1 MKVIKVFVDRRSFLY
16 LQPLRESSSVGRARP
31 CQGRGRGFESRFSL
45 QMPPTPGGILI
56 LGHTGTGPRAAAED
70 GPSPLPGW

>member
-1 MKVIKVFVDRRSFLY
+1 MKVIKVFVDRWSFLY

-45 QMPPTPGGILI
+45 QMPPTGRHRYFGPGRQVRPTIGVLA
-56 LGHTGTGPRAAAED
+56 RVVK
-70 GPSPLPGW
+70 W

>member
-1 MKVIKVFVDRRSFLY
+1 MKVVKVFVDRRSFLY

-56 LGHTGTGPRAAAED
+56 LGRTGTGPREAPEG